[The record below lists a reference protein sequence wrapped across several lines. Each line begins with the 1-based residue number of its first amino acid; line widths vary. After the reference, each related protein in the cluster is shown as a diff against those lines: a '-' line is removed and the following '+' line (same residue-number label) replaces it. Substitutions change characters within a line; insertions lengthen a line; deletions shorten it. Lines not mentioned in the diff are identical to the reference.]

1 MDTPLTRRV
10 ALVTG
15 ASSGIGGSVALR
27 LAAMGITTYAAARR
41 LDRMQHLG
49 DKGIHVLPL
58 DVTDAASIETCV
70 AAIEA
75 AHGGLDILVNNAGY
89 GSYGAIEEVPLAEAR
104 RQIEVNLFGLAAL
117 TQRAIPHM
125 RTQRWGK
132 ILNVTSIGGLQAS
145 PYGGWYHASKFAV
158 EGLSSSLR
166 QELAPFGVDVVLI
179 RPGAIKTE
187 WSGIAADSMLRV
199 SGNGPYAPAVRALYA
214 LFTGPRLD
222 QLAGDPSVIADVVA
236 QAITAK
242 RPKSAYIAP
251 RAARIMVRIG
261 RLLGSDRLR
270 DRATRAFMQLPERM

>member
-1 MDTPLTRRV
+1 MDIPLTRRV

-15 ASSGIGGSVALR
+15 ASSGIGEATALR
-27 LAAMGITTYAAARR
+27 LAALGITTYAGARR
-41 LDRMQHLG
+41 VARMQHLR
-49 DKGIHVLPL
+49 DKGIQVLAL
-58 DVTDAASIETCV
+58 DVTDAASIESCI
-70 AAIEA
+70 AAIDA
-75 AHGGLDILVNNAGY
+75 AHGGVDILINNAGY
-89 GSYGAIEEVPLAEAR
+89 GSCGAIEEVPLAEAR

-125 RTQRWGK
+125 RKQRWGK

-166 QELAPFGVDVVLI
+166 QELDPFGVDVILI

-187 WSGIAADSMLRV
+187 WSGIAAESMLNV
-199 SGNGPYAPAVRALYA
+199 SGSGPYAPAVRALQT
-214 LFTGPRLD
+214 LFTGARFD
-222 QLAGDPSVIADVVA
+222 NLAADPSVIADVVER
-236 QAITAK
+236 AITAK
-242 RPKSAYIAP
+242 RPKAGYIAP

-270 DRATRAFMQLPERM
+270 DRATRAFMQLPAKM